1 MRFHIIAP
9 KIKVD
14 KVIKNNFYRN
24 FLKIISMWISFTFI
38 LESWI
43 NSDLPNQFQQ
53 PYGKMEATSWGR
65 I

>member
-1 MRFHIIAP
+1 MASLKNEISYQAP

-38 LESWI
+38 LES
-43 NSDLPNQFQQ
+43 
-53 PYGKMEATSWGR
+53 
-65 I
+65 